1 MNAETEINTTT
12 FETDEPSE
20 ETVEETFETVDIV
33 RSIVEASDTTVWSP
47 YAIHVVVNRCFQVMG
62 IEKKIPPQMIYQ
74 YAKKG
79 MLNGTKDT
87 LRFTTEETVT
97 FVTKY
102 LTKNASK

>member
-1 MNAETEINTTT
+1 MNAETEINETVNVDPT
-12 FETDEPSE
+12 FEPDETE
-20 ETVEETFETVDIV
+20 DVTFEIVDIV
-33 RSIVEASDTTVWSP
+33 RSLVEASETTTWSP

-87 LRFTTEETVT
+87 LRFTTEETVA

-102 LTKNASK
+102 LNKNAK